1 MKRKII
7 FFSGILL
14 VAMNSFAGVSTGFA
28 SGEAAACAAVKR
40 DVPSTAVKT
49 SGCYCDS
56 PSYEGGKWRCNVDYE
71 YK

>member
-14 VAMNSFAGVSTGFA
+14 VAMNSFAGVTSGYGN
-28 SGEAAACAAVKR
+28 GEAAACADAKNN
-40 DVPSTAVKT
+40 VPYKAVKT

-56 PSYEGGKWRCNVDYE
+56 PRYEGGKWRCNVDYE